1 MSGGDA
7 GIRVVVQRSF
17 YVGMAVLIAVFAVIG
32 FWPSYWGPL
41 FSGTLDMHWLLHLHG
56 IVFTSWVILLV
67 VQAGLVRHG
76 RLDRHRQ
83 LGTRVGI
90 VWGLLVF
97 TIGLAAVFG
106 TISPEAGVEYE
117 KLEDFIRA
125 MMFSIPNIMGF
136 GLLFG
141 AALYLRN
148 RPAAHKRLMV
158 FATLMLLSAA
168 TARMGRDVVELPFP
182 ASEYFGFAIPVGL
195 GLVVIGHDWRTR
207 DSVHSSS
214 WIGVVTLAVA
224 NSSLFVVHSEAWIAL
239 SESVAGA
246 LEAVLLPL
254 M

>member
-1 MSGGDA
+1 MTVATATKASDA
-7 GIRVVVQRSF
+7 PKRPAVWLGLAAA
-17 YVGMAVLIAVFAVIG
+17 MAAIAVTG

-56 IVFTSWVILLV
+56 IVLTSWVILLV
-67 VQAGLVRHG
+67 IQAGLVRHG
-76 RLDRHRQ
+76 RLARHRQ

-158 FATLMLLSAA
+158 FATFLSPRQGDDPGASLPGYPDAA
-168 TARMGRDVVELPFP
+168 G
-182 ASEYFGFAIPVGL
+182 
-195 GLVVIGHDWRTR
+195 
-207 DSVHSSS
+207 
-214 WIGVVTLAVA
+214 GVR
-224 NSSLFVVHSEAWIAL
+224 E
-239 SESVAGA
+239 
-246 LEAVLLPL
+246 PR
-254 M
+254 